1 MSTPAESPPTAPGSK
16 PHRVLSCVLCQQ
28 RKIRCD
34 RKSPCANCLRA
45 GAECVLATRQRRRR
59 FAERDL
65 LERLRH
71 YEDLLRDNNIPFQPL
86 HPSPEDPTSPGERE
100 PSSCRSEL
108 ERPSDAKPKAVN
120 LWHAMNQRAAD
131 ARDPDHDDEATHGGL
146 GQDVNQSVITTV
158 WNQMYQREPNDSLLF
173 GPAATDMDLAAA
185 HPDQAQIFRLWQTYL
200 DNIDPLLK
208 VTHTPTLQ
216 SRIIDAA
223 ADLARVPPALEALM
237 FSIYCMALLS
247 CTDEDCRRVLGA
259 TRKEKIG
266 RYQLA
271 CQQALRR
278 CDVFRSPDLDSL
290 TALFLY
296 LVSIRQDTDPRSLS
310 SMLAVAI
317 RIARRMCLHQE
328 AANARYPAL
337 EGEMRRRLWWSL
349 ILFDSRICEMFDY
362 RTAPLEPTWDCR
374 PPANIHDFD
383 LRPEMTAMPA
393 AHDRPTEAI
402 FTVAR
407 SEIADFIRHSPFHL
421 DLTNPL
427 LHRMV
432 GTSQHPSDMAE
443 FENTIERKY
452 LASCSLDNPLQYMVL
467 WTVRGTVA
475 KNYLL
480 EYYTQQAK
488 AREKPTES
496 ALDKAL
502 DHALT
507 VLDSDTKLMA
517 SPLTEGYRWFLL
529 MYFPLPAYIH
539 ILQDLRRR
547 SAKQTT
553 AIWESM
559 SDNYEARNV
568 GSVANESSI
577 FVVIARLVLQAWEA
591 REAASPD
598 GIPQPPRMVADIRRR
613 ILEMQVSFP
622 GRSNLE
628 PLNSDAIAAGGTQR
642 FSPQMDANI
651 SLGAHGVAGEAE
663 ILGSTTRADAID
675 YASLLGFNQTGIDP
689 NQVYL
694 SPMDWIFAQP

>member
-1 MSTPAESPPTAPGSK
+1 MSTPGESPPAASCNK
-16 PHRVLSCVLCQQ
+16 PQRVLSCVLCQQ

-34 RKSPCANCLRA
+34 RKTPCANCLRA
-45 GAECVLATRQRRRR
+45 GADCVLATRQRRRR
-59 FAERDL
+59 FAERHL

-71 YEDLLRDNNIPFQPL
+71 YESLLRDNNIPFQPL
-86 HPSPEDPTSPGERE
+86 HPSPDDPTSPGERE

-108 ERPSDAKPKAVN
+108 ERPSDAKPKAIN

-131 ARDPDHDDEATHGGL
+131 ARDSDPDHEAIQGGL
-146 GQDVNQSVITTV
+146 SQDVNQGVITTV
-158 WNQMYQREPNDSLLF
+158 WNRMYQREPNDYLLL

-200 DNIDPLLK
+200 DNVDPLLK

-223 ADLARVPPALEALM
+223 ADLAQVAPALEALM

-247 CTDEDCRRVLGA
+247 CTDEDCRKVLGA
-259 TRKEKIG
+259 TRKEKLG
-266 RYQLA
+266 SYQLA

-278 CDVFRSPDLDSL
+278 CDVFRAPDRDSL

-310 SMLAVAI
+310 SLLAVAI
-317 RIARRMCLHQE
+317 RLARRMCLHQE
-328 AANARYPAL
+328 AANARNPAL

-349 ILFDSRICEMFDY
+349 ILFDSRICETFDY

-383 LRPEMTAMPA
+383 LRPEMKAMPA

-402 FTVAR
+402 FAVAR

-432 GTSQHPSDMAE
+432 DRSQHPNDLVE
-443 FENTIERKY
+443 FEKTMERKY
-452 LASCSLDNPLQYMVL
+452 LACCSLDSPLQYMIL
-467 WTVRGTVA
+467 WTARGTLA

-488 AREKPTES
+488 AREEPTES
-496 ALDKAL
+496 ALDQAL
-502 DHALT
+502 THALT
-507 VLDSDTKLMA
+507 VLDSDTRLMA
-517 SPLTEGYRWFLL
+517 SPLTVGYRWFLL

-547 SAKQTT
+547 PAKQTDVL
-553 AIWESM
+553 WEAM
-559 SDNYEARNV
+559 SDNYEARQV
-568 GSVANESSI
+568 GSGANESPI
-577 FVVIARLVLQAWEA
+577 FVVIARLVLQTWET

-598 GIPQPPRMVADIRRR
+598 GTLQPPRMVVDIRRK

-622 GRSNLE
+622 GGSPLDT
-628 PLNSDAIAAGGTQR
+628 LNSGAIAAGGTQG
-642 FSPQMDANI
+642 FPPQLNANMSPE
-651 SLGAHGVAGEAE
+651 AHGVAGEPE
-663 ILGSTTRADAID
+663 ILGSTRAEAID
-675 YASLLGFNQTGIDP
+675 YASLLGFNQMGIDP